1 MSIFG
6 SLQQQ
11 INALPAPAAPAA
23 ARRGLFGRP
32 GPDLGRALTF
42 LTQGTGGLDRQRAIS
57 AQETQARM
65 AEQQRAQREAYAA
78 TIQDPRERQI
88 FLTAPDEWAKNNAQQ
103 FAPQVVGA
111 GAAQVVNGRRTV
123 EQPTY
128 AESGDQTLRRDSVGV
143 APAYTRTEP
152 SIAER
157 IQQQNADSQRITATR
172 PQIANLSV
180 GEQAFGVGPQGQ
192 VQPLAQNTAPRPMS
206 AVDRRQML
214 EDQEVVQ
221 GLGTVNERLGTVA
234 QQIATGQ
241 LNLGPMTNMLSQG
254 RNMVGASDQNSR
266 NYASFKST
274 LESLRNESLRLNSG
288 VQTEGDA
295 QRAWNELLANVN
307 DEKLV
312 AQRLQEIM
320 ALNQRALAFREA
332 RLQDFGGQG
341 QPQAAPQGQ
350 GGPRPRARNPQTGQ
364 VVEFNGSQWVPVS

>member
-1 MSIFG
+1 MPSIFAG
-6 SLQQQ
+6 LQQQ
-11 INALPAPAAPAA
+11 LNALPQATPAPAR
-23 ARRGLFGRP
+23 RRGLFGGR
-32 GPDLGRALTF
+32 GP
-42 LTQGTGGLDRQRAIS
+42 TGGDLAAFAMNGLYGVHNARQRDRAS
-57 AQETQARM
+57 ELATMERARLESF
-65 AEQQRAQREAYAA
+65 AN

-206 AVDRRQML
+206 AVDRRQMI

-266 NYASFKST
+266 NYASFRAT
-274 LESLRNESLRLNSG
+274 LESLRNESLRLNNG

-295 QRAWNELLANVN
+295 QRAWNELLANIN
-307 DEKLV
+307 DERLV

-320 ALNQRALAFREA
+320 ALNNRALDFRRA
-332 RLQDFGGQG
+332 RLEDFGGQA
-341 QPQAAPQGQ
+341 QPQGAPQPS
-350 GGPRPRARNPQTGQ
+350 GPRPRARNPQTGQ
-364 VVEFNGSQWVPVS
+364 VVEFNGSQWVPVQ